1 MTTLEQLGWDPFFSD
16 AFEALG
22 DTDLSPARVSV
33 EHNYLYRVRTESA
46 EVLATA
52 AGSLK
57 HAASSQAALPGVGDW
72 VALKTNAEGPATIR
86 TVLPRRTCFSRKA
99 AGQVTAEQ
107 VVASNIDTVFLVS
120 GLDGDFNPK
129 RVERYLVAATDSG
142 ATPVV
147 VLNKADLCDH
157 LEDAVTAIR
166 AVAPSVSIHTTN
178 CKDGSGI
185 DQLAQYLR
193 PGHTVA
199 FLGSSGVGKST
210 LINCLLGHERQR
222 TRSVRGRDSRGRHT
236 TVHRELMLHP
246 DGGVIIDTPG
256 MRELRL
262 WDNREA
268 VAATF
273 EDIERLSDGC
283 RFRDCRHRTE
293 PGCAVQQAAAEG
305 EISTARLTHYH
316 QLQDERAHLDTRRD
330 GLAELMEKQRV
341 KPVQR
346 GPKR

>member
-1 MTTLEQLGWDPFFSD
+1 MTTLEQLGWDRFFSD

-22 DTDLSPARVSV
+22 DTGLSPARVSV
-33 EHNYLYRVRTESA
+33 EHNHLYRVLTESA
-46 EVLATA
+46 EILASA

-57 HAASSQAALPGVGDW
+57 HAASSQSALPGVGDW
-72 VALKTNAEGPATIR
+72 VALKVNAEGPATIR

-99 AGQVTAEQ
+99 AGQATAEQ

-147 VLNKADLCDH
+147 VLNKSDLCDH
-157 LEDAVTAIR
+157 IDDAVTAIR
-166 AVAPSVSIHTTN
+166 AVSPSVSIHATSGQAGT
-178 CKDGSGI
+178 GI
-185 DQLAQYLR
+185 DQLARYLR

-210 LINCLLGHERQR
+210 LINRLLGRERQR
-222 TRSVRGRDSRGRHT
+222 TQAVRGRDSRGRHT

-262 WDNREA
+262 WDKRGA
-268 VAATF
+268 VDATF
-273 EDIERLSDGC
+273 DDIDRLSEGC

-293 PGCAVQQAAAEG
+293 PGCAVRQAVADG
-305 EISTARLTHYH
+305 RISAGRLTHYH
-316 QLQDERAHLDTRRD
+316 QLQDEREHLDTRRD
-330 GLAELMEKQRV
+330 ELAELLEKQRG
-341 KPVQR
+341 KPVRR

>member
-1 MTTLEQLGWDPFFSD
+1 MLDQLGWVPFFSD

-22 DTDLSPARVSV
+22 DSSLSPARVSV
-33 EHNYLYRVRTESA
+33 QHNYLFRVLTES
-46 EVLATA
+46 EELLAST

-72 VALKTNAEGPATIR
+72 VAIKVNPEGPATMLH
-86 TVLPRRTCFSRKA
+86 VLPRRTCFSRKA
-99 AGQVTAEQ
+99 AGPATAEQ
-107 VVASNIDTVFLVS
+107 VIASNIDTVFLVS

-147 VLNKADLCDH
+147 VLNKVDLCDH
-157 LEDAVTAIR
+157 LDDAVAAIR
-166 AVAPSVSIHTTN
+166 DLSPNVSIHATN
-178 CKDGSGI
+178 GRDGTGL

-193 PGHTVA
+193 LGHTVA

-210 LINCLLGHERQR
+210 LINGLLGRERQR
-222 TRSVRGRDSRGRHT
+222 TQEVRGRDSRGRHT
-236 TVHRELMLHP
+236 TVHRELILHP

-262 WDNREA
+262 WDKQEG
-268 VAATF
+268 VATTF
-273 EDIERLSDGC
+273 DDIERLSDGC

-293 PGCAVQQAAAEG
+293 PGCAVQQAVADSR
-305 EISTARLTHYH
+305 ISTARLTHYH
-316 QLQDERAHLDTRRD
+316 QLQDERALLNTRRD
-330 GLAELMEKQRV
+330 GLAELLEKQAV
-341 KPVQR
+341 KPVR
-346 GPKR
+346 RRPKR